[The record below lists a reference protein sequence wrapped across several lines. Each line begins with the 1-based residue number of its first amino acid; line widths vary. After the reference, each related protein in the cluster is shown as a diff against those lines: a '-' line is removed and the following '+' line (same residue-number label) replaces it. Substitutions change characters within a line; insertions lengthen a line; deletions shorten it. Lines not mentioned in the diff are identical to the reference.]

1 MRGFNGAALLLRRFF
16 SSMNKPFDLRDLLA
30 VYTRYKLLRPSTV
43 RSYEDAIRCLERFAV
58 AAIPLKDLNVEV
70 LLSHRVWCLERM
82 RATSYNKHRRHL
94 RALMNF
100 ALAEGYIQSQPFL
113 KVGPAPVGAKRP
125 KTVPSSWYKRTMA
138 LLDSDSVS
146 GLTPAKFWRVLFSV
160 MHFTSMRRR
169 QIVELKW
176 EHVLMSRSALLM
188 SSDGSKSKREWLVP
202 VPAWISQ
209 ALRDLRSEIEL
220 KSGLPVRPEDQVFCL
235 PLLSPGRIKS
245 PRMLDEHI
253 SRAFESLSRH
263 LGYTVSAHRVRHT
276 SATVML
282 ERSGNIKAVSDML
295 GHADIKLTASTYVH
309 PRLGSLRRVQ
319 QALSGYKHD

>member
-1 MRGFNGAALLLRRFF
+1 
-16 SSMNKPFDLRDLLA
+16 
-30 VYTRYKLLRPSTV
+30 
-43 RSYEDAIRCLERFAV
+43 
-58 AAIPLKDLNVEV
+58 
-70 LLSHRVWCLERM
+70 M

-94 RALMNF
+94 RALINF
-100 ALAEGYIQSQPFL
+100 ALAEGQIQTQPFV
-113 KVGPAPVGAKRP
+113 KVGPAPVGVKRP

-146 GLTPAKFWRVLFSV
+146 GLNPTKFWRVVFSV

-169 QIVELKW
+169 QVVELKW
-176 EHVLMSRSALLM
+176 EHVLLARSALLM
-188 SSDGSKSKREWLVP
+188 SSDGSKSRREWLVP
-202 VPAWISQ
+202 VPAWINQ

-220 KSGLPVRPEDQVFCL
+220 KSGLAVRPYDQVFCL
-235 PLLSPGRIKS
+235 PLISPSRIKS
-245 PRMLDEHI
+245 PTMLDEHI

-263 LGYTVSAHRVRHT
+263 LGYKVSAHRVRHT

-319 QALSGYKHD
+319 QSLSGYKHD

>member
-1 MRGFNGAALLLRRFF
+1 MRSRN
-16 SSMNKPFDLRDLLA
+16 
-30 VYTRYKLLRPSTV
+30 
-43 RSYEDAIRCLERFAV
+43 LERFAGTAV
-58 AAIPLKDLNVEV
+58 LIESINVDV
-70 LLSHRVWCLERM
+70 MLAHRAWCLERM
-82 RATSYNKHRRHL
+82 RPTSYNKHRRHL
-94 RALMNF
+94 RALINF
-100 ALAEGYIQSQPFL
+100 ALAEDQIQTQPFA
-113 KVGPAPVGAKRP
+113 KVGPAPVGVKRP
-125 KTVPSSWYKRTMA
+125 KTVPSSWYKHTMT

-146 GLTPAKFWRVLFSV
+146 GLNPTKFWRAVFSV

-176 EHVLMSRSALLM
+176 EHVLLSRSALLM
-188 SSDGSKSKREWLVP
+188 SSEGSKSKREWLVP

-209 ALRDLRSEIEL
+209 ALRELRSEIEL
-220 KSGLPVRPEDQVFCL
+220 KSGLPVRPDDQVFCL

-319 QALSGYKHD
+319 QSLSGYKPVD